1 MRSILGSLAEF
12 YLYFVDN
19 NEISISK
26 IEIALKNLSDIEKR
40 AEFIRDLYEILLNE
54 KGLNWS
60 SRMKIKTDKNYEWI
74 ANYFNVQN
82 SEEIKKT
89 IEREK
94 NGIKVE
100 DGVYE
105 KTLANVRGD
114 IYYSNKK
121 LSELLNYTVGGVE
134 KDWFSTIMSEEMDE
148 VSWKMAD
155 KALDKVRTKVLGVSI
170 SKDKFWLNVP
180 TKYFNYELSEE
191 EFNDLINLIKPYF
204 ATQKKLAQLKLNS
217 MKTSC
222 GYLNY
227 ILNDGSRLKG
237 IDLQRRNLI
246 LGLMDNKKV
255 NEVKEA
261 EANEKAIET
270 SEIKKIQSEIEEMQ
284 ARLNT
289 SKELRTEIMSK
300 IGFIYYK
307 ANMTGSGLN
316 ADLDNTVKKF
326 TQQYNNELSASKQME
341 QSLKEKEEMIEHL
354 RETEKLKQEVQEG
367 IKVDYDLKDDDTIK
381 LDNSTSTEVKSS
393 RVQVDF

>member
-12 YLYFVDN
+12 YLYFTNN
-19 NEISISK
+19 NEIDISK
-26 IEIALKNLSDIEKR
+26 IKMALKNLPDIEKR
-40 AEFIRDLYEILLNE
+40 AEFIKDLYEIVLNE

-60 SRMKIKTDKNYEWI
+60 SRMKIKTDKSYEWI
-74 ANYFNVQN
+74 ANYFNIQN

-94 NGIKVE
+94 SGIKVE
-100 DGVYE
+100 DGIYE

-121 LSELLNYTVGGVE
+121 LSDLLSYTVGGEE
-134 KDWFSTIMSEEMDE
+134 KDWFSTVMSEEMDE
-148 VSWKMAD
+148 LTWKMAD
-155 KALDKVRTKVLGVSI
+155 KALDKVRTKVLGISI

-255 NEVKEA
+255 SEIKEA
-261 EANEKAIET
+261 EASEKEIET
-270 SEIKKIQSEIEEMQ
+270 NEIKKLLVEIEEMQ
-284 ARLNT
+284 ARINT

-307 ANMTGSGLN
+307 ANLTGSGLS
-316 ADLDNTVKKF
+316 ADLENAVNKF

-341 QSLKEKEEMIEHL
+341 QSLKEKQEMVEHL
-354 RETEKLKQEVQEG
+354 RETEKLKQDIQEG
-367 IKVDYDLKDDDTIK
+367 VVVDYDLKDDDNISSSS
-381 LDNSTSTEVKSS
+381 NISTEVKSN